1 MCKRRQPIA
10 RVRTAL
16 GDERLRGKTSF
27 TLGRRQ
33 WRLGITGG
41 DRWWLRVEARDLP
54 QRWDDRDAHEIA
66 HPWRGSGQR
75 RPGGQEGELGE
86 RCLALREERTPPL
99 GSFSCRGSGVLFDID
114 GCAGKSDQLLQM
126 RTRSGERERRKCGRR
141 SFESIRELCQCVA
154 GNAARCLHRNPQGVA
169 QALE

>member
-10 RVRTAL
+10 RVLTAL
-16 GDERLRGKTSF
+16 GDQRLQRETPF
-27 TLGRRQ
+27 TVGGRQR
-33 WRLGITGG
+33 RFGTKAG
-41 DRWWLRVEARDLP
+41 DRRFCVEDRDLA

-99 GSFSCRGSGVLFDID
+99 GRFSCRGSGALLDID
-114 GCAGKSDQLLQM
+114 GCAGQSDQPLQM
-126 RTRSGERERRKCGRR
+126 RTRTGERERRKCGGRR
-141 SFESIRELCQCVA
+141 FESVRELCQCVA